1 MSQGTGF
8 GIGAGAVSVLAAV
21 LAVSPTARG
30 DATAPRAEGEAKKS
44 GKADRQVERKIDREV
59 RIVMGG
65 GSYLGVRLE
74 DVDKED
80 VARLKLPEEKGALIA
95 RVEAESPAQKAG
107 LEADDVIVRY
117 HGEGVL
123 GASQLARLV
132 RETPAGR
139 TVPVEVVRK
148 GSVQRLQVTL
158 GGRDA
163 RAAWNMENGDEQDL
177 DGHTWTFRVP
187 PPPDAP
193 EPPDAPLPPMP
204 PSPPMIWGHPGNP
217 HRLLDRMVWFGEGPR
232 KLGLEYQ
239 EISGQLAAYFKLKGD
254 EGVLVTS
261 VDEDGP
267 AGRAGIKA
275 GDVILKLGSR
285 EILDG
290 DDLRRAVDK
299 AEAGRET
306 TMTVQ
311 REGRS
316 LELKVTPT
324 GPRREKE
331 REGAEL

>member
-1 MSQGTGF
+1 MGF

-21 LAVSPTARG
+21 LAVSPAARG
-30 DATAPRAEGEAKKS
+30 DATAPRAEGGQEE

-132 RETPAGR
+132 RETPGGAHRARGGGAEGVGPEAAGH
-139 TVPVEVVRK
+139 PW
-148 GSVQRLQVTL
+148 
-158 GGRDA
+158 GRGCPSAWNWTTATSKTWTATPGPSGFRASSRRA
-163 RAAWNMENGDEQDL
+163 RAA
-177 DGHTWTFRVP
+177 RRAAS
-187 PPPDAP
+187 PDAP
-193 EPPDAPLPPMP
+193 VPPMDL
-204 PSPPMIWGHPGNP
+204 GHPGNP

-239 EISGQLAAYFKLKGD
+239 EISGQLAAYFKL
-254 EGVLVTS
+254 
-261 VDEDGP
+261 
-267 AGRAGIKA
+267 
-275 GDVILKLGSR
+275 
-285 EILDG
+285 
-290 DDLRRAVDK
+290 
-299 AEAGRET
+299 
-306 TMTVQ
+306 
-311 REGRS
+311 
-316 LELKVTPT
+316 
-324 GPRREKE
+324 
-331 REGAEL
+331 

>member
-1 MSQGTGF
+1 MSF

-21 LAVSPTARG
+21 LAVSPAARG
-30 DATAPRAEGEAKKS
+30 DATAPRAEGDVRKS
-44 GKADRQVERKIDREV
+44 GQADRQVERKIDRQV
-59 RIVMGG
+59 RIVKDG

-74 DVDKED
+74 DVGEED
-80 VARLKLPEEKGALIA
+80 VARLRLPEEKGALVA
-95 RVEAESPAQKAG
+95 RVEGESPAQKAG
-107 LEADDVIVRY
+107 LVADDVIVRY

-139 TVPVEVVRK
+139 TVPLEVVRN

-158 GGRDA
+158 GDSEGSAWSLDEGLGR
-163 RAAWNMENGDEQDL
+163 ELG
-177 DGHTWTFRVP
+177 GHKWTFRVP
-187 PPPDAP
+187 PPPEAP
-193 EPPDAPLPPMP
+193 EPPDAPMPPMP
-204 PSPPMIWGHPGNP
+204 PSLPKVWANP
-217 HRLLDRMVWFGEGPR
+217 HHLLDRMVWFGEGPR

-239 EISGQLAAYFKLKGD
+239 EISGQLASYFKLEAD

-261 VDEDGP
+261 VHDDGP
-267 AGRAGIKA
+267 AGKAGLKA
-275 GDVILKLGSR
+275 GDVILKLASR

-306 TMTVQ
+306 TITVQ
-311 REGRS
+311 RDGRS
-316 LELKVTPT
+316 VELKVTPA

>member
-1 MSQGTGF
+1 MSRGMGF

-21 LAVSPTARG
+21 LATSPVARG
-30 DATAPRAEGEAKKS
+30 DATAPKAEGEVKKS
-44 GKADRQVERKIDREV
+44 DGKSDRPVERKIDRQV

-74 DVDKED
+74 DVDQED
-80 VARLKLPEEKGALIA
+80 VARLKLPEEKGALIT
-95 RVEAESPAQKAG
+95 RVEADSPARKAG
-107 LEADDVIVRY
+107 LEAEDVIVRY

-139 TVPVEVVRK
+139 TVPLEVVRK

-158 GGRDA
+158 GDGEASSWSLDH
-163 RAAWNMENGDEQDL
+163 GDERDIG
-177 DGHTWTFRVP
+177 GHAWTFRVP
-187 PPPDAP
+187 PPPGAPEAP
-193 EPPDAPLPPMP
+193 EPPDASLPPMP
-204 PSPPMIWGHPGNP
+204 PSLPKVWGGP
-217 HRLLDRMVWFGEGPR
+217 HRLLDHMVWWGDGPR

-239 EISGQLAAYFKLKGD
+239 EISGQLASYFKLQAD

-261 VDEDGP
+261 VEADGP
-267 AGRAGIKA
+267 AGKAGLKA

-285 EILDG
+285 EIQDG

-306 TMTVQ
+306 TLTVQ
-311 REGRS
+311 RDGRS
-316 LELKVTPT
+316 LELKVTPA
-324 GPRREKE
+324 GPRRERE

>member
-1 MSQGTGF
+1 MSHGMGF

-21 LAVSPTARG
+21 LAVSPVARG
-30 DATAPRAEGEAKKS
+30 DAKAQTAEGDTKKNE
-44 GKADRQVERKIDREV
+44 GKADRKVDRHFDRKV
-59 RIVMGG
+59 KIVMRG

-95 RVEAESPAQKAG
+95 RVEADSPARKAG

-139 TVPVEVVRK
+139 TVALEVVRN

-158 GGRDA
+158 DDGEASAWGANDGDEGDFGA
-163 RAAWNMENGDEQDL
+163 RA
-177 DGHTWTFRVP
+177 WTFRVP
-187 PPPDAP
+187 SPPEAPEGP
-193 EPPDAPLPPMP
+193 EPPEAPMAPAPPFLPRA
-204 PSPPMIWGHPGNP
+204 WGNP
-217 HRLLDRMVWFGEGPR
+217 HHLLDRMVWWGDGPR

-239 EISGQLAAYFKLKGD
+239 EISGQLASYFKMSAD

-261 VDEDGP
+261 VEADGP
-267 AGRAGIKA
+267 AGKAGLRA

-285 EILDG
+285 EIQDG

-306 TMTVQ
+306 TVTVQ
-311 REGRS
+311 RDGRS
-316 LELKVTPT
+316 LELKLTPA
-324 GPRREKE
+324 GPRRERE
-331 REGAEL
+331 REGAPL